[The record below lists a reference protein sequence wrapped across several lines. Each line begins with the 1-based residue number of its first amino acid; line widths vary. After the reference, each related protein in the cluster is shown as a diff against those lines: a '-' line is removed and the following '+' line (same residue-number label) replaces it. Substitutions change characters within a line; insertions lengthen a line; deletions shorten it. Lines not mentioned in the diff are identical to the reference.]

1 MYEIFAFGYEFLSEF
16 LPFLLAL
23 VLLRRHGSRDGY
35 LWTVLFG
42 LYIMAVFYVT
52 DPGTLY
58 GLLSQKPRHLAYL
71 AEHINL
77 IPFSRD
83 IQPVGYGLN
92 VVMFLPL
99 GFLIPTIWE
108 ELGKLRYILAAGCGL
123 SALIEVSQLLSL
135 RGTDVDDVIMNTLGA
150 VLGFGLYKLWDRL
163 TGSRFQQQEAAR
175 ELPVLIL
182 AIFLGRFFLFHRMGL
197 IEIFYGV

>member
-1 MYEIFAFGYEFLSEF
+1 MYEIFAFGYEFFAEF
-16 LPFLLAL
+16 LPFLAAL
-23 VLLRRHGSRDGY
+23 VLLRRHGSRSGY

-58 GLLSQKPRHLAYL
+58 GLLSMKPRHLGYL

-77 IPFSRD
+77 IPFSRE

-99 GFLIPTIWE
+99 GFLIPLIWQR
-108 ELGKLRYILAAGCGL
+108 LGKLRYILAAGCGF
-123 SALIEVSQLLSL
+123 SVLIEVSQILSL

-150 VLGFGLYKLWDRL
+150 VLGFGLYRLCSRL
-163 TGSRFQQQEAAR
+163 TGSRFQQREAAR

-182 AIFLGRFFLFHRMGL
+182 AIFLGRFLLFHRMGL

>member
-1 MYEIFAFGYEFLSEF
+1 MYEIFALGYEFFAEF
-16 LPFLLAL
+16 LPFLAAL
-23 VLLRRHGSRDGY
+23 VFLRRGKKGGY
-35 LWTVLFG
+35 ALTMFFC

-52 DPGTLY
+52 DPGTIY
-58 GLLSQKPRHLAYL
+58 GLLSLKPRHLGYL

-77 IPFSRD
+77 IPFSRE

-99 GFLIPTIWE
+99 GFLIPLIWQS
-108 ELGKLRYILAAGCGL
+108 LGKLRYILAAGCGF
-123 SALIEVSQLLSL
+123 SVLIEVSQILSL

-150 VLGFGLYKLWDRL
+150 VLGFGFYKLWDRL
-163 TGSRFQQQEAAR
+163 TGSHFQRQEAAV
-175 ELPVLIL
+175 EVPVLIL
-182 AIFLGRFFLFHRMGL
+182 AIFLGRFLLFHRMGL

>member
-35 LWTVLFG
+35 LWTVFFG

-58 GLLSQKPRHLAYL
+58 GLLSLKPRHLGYL

-99 GFLIPTIWE
+99 GFLIPTIWQS
-108 ELGKLRYILAAGCGL
+108 LGKLRYILAAGCGL

-175 ELPVLIL
+175 ELPLLIL
-182 AIFLGRFFLFHRMGL
+182 AIFLGRFLLFHRMGL
-197 IEIFYGV
+197 IAVFYGV

>member
-23 VLLRRHGSRDGY
+23 VLLRRHGSRRGL

-52 DPGTLY
+52 DPGTIY
-58 GLLSQKPRHLAYL
+58 GLLSLKPRHLAYL

-108 ELGKLRYILAAGCGL
+108 ELGKLRYILAAGCGF
-123 SALIEVSQLLSL
+123 SVLIEVSQILSL

-163 TGSRFQQQEAAR
+163 TGSRFRQQEAAR
-175 ELPVLIL
+175 ELPLLIL
-182 AIFLGRFFLFHRMGL
+182 AIFLGRFLLFHRMGL
-197 IEIFYGV
+197 IAVFYGV

>member
-23 VLLRRHGSRDGY
+23 VLLRRHGSRSGY

-58 GLLSQKPRHLAYL
+58 GLLSLKPWHLAYL

-99 GFLIPTIWE
+99 GFLIPTIWQS
-108 ELGKLRYILAAGCGL
+108 LGKLRYILAAGCGF

-163 TGSRFQQQEAAR
+163 TGSRFRQQEAAR
-175 ELPVLIL
+175 ELPLLIL
-182 AIFLGRFFLFHRMGL
+182 AIFLGRFLLFHRMGL
-197 IEIFYGV
+197 IAVFYGV

>member
-23 VLLRRHGSRDGY
+23 VLLRRHGSRGGY
-35 LWTVLFG
+35 LWTVFFG

-58 GLLSQKPRHLAYL
+58 GLLSLKPRHLAYL

-108 ELGKLRYILAAGCGL
+108 KLGKLRYILAAGCGL
-123 SALIEVSQLLSL
+123 SALIEV
-135 RGTDVDDVIMNTLGA
+135 GA
-150 VLGFGLYKLWDRL
+150 VLGYGLYRLCSRL
-163 TGSRFQQQEAAR
+163 TGSRFRQQEAAR
-175 ELPVLIL
+175 ELPLLIL
-182 AIFLGRFFLFHRMGL
+182 AIFLGRFLLFHRMGL
-197 IEIFYGV
+197 IAVFYGV

>member
-1 MYEIFAFGYEFLSEF
+1 MYEIFAFGYEFFAEF

-23 VLLRRHGSRDGY
+23 VLLRRHGSRSGY

-58 GLLSQKPRHLAYL
+58 GLLSLKPRHLGYL

-77 IPFSRD
+77 IPFSRE

-99 GFLIPTIWE
+99 GFLIPLIWQR
-108 ELGKLRYILAAGCGL
+108 LGKLRYILAAGCGF
-123 SALIEVSQLLSL
+123 SVLIEVSQILSL
-135 RGTDVDDVIMNTLGA
+135 RGTDVDDVMMNTLGA
-150 VLGFGLYKLWDRL
+150 VLGFGIYRLWDRL
-163 TGSRFQQQEAAR
+163 TGSRFQQQEAAG

-182 AIFLGRFFLFHRMGL
+182 AIFLGRFLLFHRLGL
-197 IEIFYGV
+197 IEIFYG

>member
-23 VLLRRHGSRDGY
+23 VLLRRHGSRRGL

-52 DPGTLY
+52 DPGTIY
-58 GLLSQKPRHLAYL
+58 GLLSLKPRHLAYL

-108 ELGKLRYILAAGCGL
+108 ELGKLRYILAAGCGF
-123 SALIEVSQLLSL
+123 SVLIEVSQILSL

-150 VLGFGLYKLWDRL
+150 VLGYGLYRLWDRL

-182 AIFLGRFFLFHRMGL
+182 AIFLGRFLLFHRMGL
-197 IEIFYGV
+197 IAVFYGV

>member
-23 VLLRRHGSRDGY
+23 VLLRRHGSRGGY

-58 GLLSQKPRHLAYL
+58 GLLSLRPRHLAYL

-77 IPFSRD
+77 IPFSRE
-83 IQPVGYGLN
+83 IQVVGYGLN

-99 GFLIPTIWE
+99 GFLIPLIWK
-108 ELGKLRYILAAGCGL
+108 ELGKLRYILAAGCGF
-123 SALIEVSQLLSL
+123 SVLIEVSQILSL

-163 TGSRFQQQEAAR
+163 TGSRFRQQEAAR

-182 AIFLGRFFLFHRMGL
+182 AIFLGRFFLFYRMGL

>member
-1 MYEIFAFGYEFLSEF
+1 MYEVFALGYEFLSEF

-23 VLLRRHGSRDGY
+23 VLLRRHGSRGGY
-35 LWTVLFG
+35 LWTAFFG

-58 GLLSQKPRHLAYL
+58 GLLSLKPRHLGYL

-77 IPFSRD
+77 IPFSRE
-83 IQPVGYGLN
+83 IQVVGYGLN

-99 GFLIPTIWE
+99 GFLIPLIWK

-123 SALIEVSQLLSL
+123 STLIEVSQLLSL

-150 VLGFGLYKLWDRL
+150 VLGYGLYRLCSRL
-163 TGSRFQQQEAAR
+163 TGSRFQQQEAAG

-182 AIFLGRFFLFHRMGL
+182 AIFLGRFFLFYRMGL

>member
-23 VLLRRHGSRDGY
+23 VLLRRHGSRDGL

-52 DPGTLY
+52 DPGTIY
-58 GLLSQKPRHLAYL
+58 GLLSLKPRHLAYL

-108 ELGKLRYILAAGCGL
+108 KLGKLRYILAAGCGF
-123 SALIEVSQLLSL
+123 SVLIEVSQILSL

-150 VLGFGLYKLWDRL
+150 VLGYGLYRLWDRL
-163 TGSRFQQQEAAR
+163 TGSRFGQQEAAR
-175 ELPVLIL
+175 ELPLLIL
-182 AIFLGRFFLFHRMGL
+182 AIFLGRFLLFHRMGL
-197 IEIFYGV
+197 IAVFYGV

>member
-23 VLLRRHGSRDGY
+23 VLLRRHGSRDGL
-35 LWTVLFG
+35 LWTVFFG

-52 DPGTLY
+52 DPGTIY
-58 GLLSQKPRHLAYL
+58 GLLSLKPRHLAYL

-99 GFLIPTIWE
+99 GFLIPTIWQS
-108 ELGKLRYILAAGCGL
+108 LGKLRYILAAGCGF

-150 VLGFGLYKLWDRL
+150 VLGYGLYRLCSRL

-175 ELPVLIL
+175 ELPLLIL
-182 AIFLGRFFLFHRMGL
+182 AIFLGRFLLFHRMGL
-197 IEIFYGV
+197 IAVFYGV

>member
-23 VLLRRHGSRDGY
+23 VLLRRHGSRGGY
-35 LWTVLFG
+35 LWTAFFG
-42 LYIMAVFYVT
+42 LYIMAVFHVT

-58 GLLSQKPRHLAYL
+58 GLLSLKPRHLAYL

-108 ELGKLRYILAAGCGL
+108 SLGKLRYILAAGCGL
-123 SALIEVSQLLSL
+123 STLIEVSQLLSL

-163 TGSRFQQQEAAR
+163 TGSRFRQQEAAG
-175 ELPVLIL
+175 ELPELIL
-182 AIFLGRFFLFHRMGL
+182 AIFLGRFFLFYRMGL